1 MRAYVCFL
9 DVVPRDF
16 DGFDANH
23 GEGETDELA
32 SVVPSSNAE
41 LEAKRQNLDVFCIDN
56 QTTI

>member
-23 GEGETDELA
+23 GEGETDALA
-32 SVVPSSNAE
+32 SVVPSSNDGARSDKTV
-41 LEAKRQNLDVFCIDN
+41 LY
-56 QTTI
+56 